1 MRLFLSG
8 YMPCNITVY
17 LNADIGSV
25 YGALKYI
32 ETLGTVETIACMISL
47 YTNPIHHICDAITSQ
62 P

>member
-1 MRLFLSG
+1 
-8 YMPCNITVY
+8 MPCNITVY

-25 YGALKYI
+25 YDALKYI
-32 ETLGTVETIACMISL
+32 ETLGTVETIACMIYL